1 MTQRDF
7 RLLELMP
14 EAVVIA
20 NSAGILEFANQQALG
35 LFGYPPTE
43 LVGQSIE
50 ALVPERFRSAHVA
63 QRGTFMAGPSSRLM
77 GSGLDLIGLRKDGT
91 EFPVDISLAPLS
103 TDEGNWIVA
112 AVHDMTESR
121 SAHER
126 MEALHEVAVSSSG
139 LLDPSQLGRLVV
151 DRTRGLLGGNDATL
165 LWWDPIEGSLQI
177 LADTFARPFPRNV
190 AIGEGTAG
198 IAFERGEAVVVEDY
212 GGWEHAVADSLA
224 RGLKSVVAVPLLVRD
239 RPVGALTVSFTTPRR
254 FQKEDLR
261 LLTLL
266 AAQVAPAL
274 EAARLHDTVL
284 HISSELKDASEA
296 KSRFLAS
303 MSHELRTPLNAII
316 GFSELLVNEPA
327 GGYDQLRRV
336 QFLDQIHKAGVHL
349 LALINDI
356 LDLSKV
362 EAGQMELRLTSFDLA
377 STVNATVETV
387 APLVDQKKLNLQVES
402 GQGIILFADE
412 GKFRQMLL
420 NLLSNAIKFTAEGGR
435 ITVSARQLDKEVIVC
450 VADSGIGITAHDQG
464 RLFAEFQQLDQ
475 GSGRHEQGT
484 GLGLALTKRL
494 AELHGGRVWVES
506 VFGSGSRFFFAIPV
520 VTSRPES
527 ANAEIETGQQ
537 PSGPLVM
544 VVEDQESA
552 AAILSFTLKRA
563 GYRVEL
569 VRNGREVLEKA
580 IQLRPRA
587 ITLDILLP
595 DPDGWDILRA
605 LKGSPETRDI
615 PVVVVSILDDRSLGF
630 ALGADDYMV
639 KPVAREALLKFM
651 ARHGIA
657 GSVHERSVRILAV
670 DDDPVTLLLLKETLE
685 PQFTLLTA
693 SNGPS
698 GIALARSERPD
709 ALILDLMLPGMSGFE
724 VASTLKV
731 DPATR
736 DIPILILTAK
746 DLTEADKARLNGF
759 VSHVMQKGDAGSA
772 DLLKWLQGNSI
783 AISGNKTP

>member
-7 RLLELMP
+7 GLLELVP

-20 NSAGILEFANQQALG
+20 NGEGILEFANQQALG
-35 LFGYPPTE
+35 LFGYVPAE
-43 LVGQSIE
+43 LVGQSVE

-63 QRGTFMAGPSSRLM
+63 QRGTFMAGPSSRPM

-103 TDEGNWIVA
+103 TEEGAWIVA

-121 SAHER
+121 HAHER
-126 MEALHEVAVSSSG
+126 MEALHEVAVTSSG
-139 LLDPSQLGRLVV
+139 LLDPSQLGCLVV
-151 DRTRGLLGGNDATL
+151 ERTRGLLGGNDATL
-165 LWWDPIEGSLQI
+165 LWWDPIEGSLVI

-212 GGWEHAVADSLA
+212 AGWEHAVADSLA
-224 RGLKSVVAVPLLVRD
+224 RGMKSVVAVPLLVRD

-254 FQKEDLR
+254 FQKEDLH

-284 HISSELKDASEA
+284 HIGSELKDASEA

-327 GGYDQLRRV
+327 GGYDRPRRV
-336 QFLDQIHKAGVHL
+336 QFLDQIHRAGVHL

-377 STVNATVETV
+377 STVNATAETV

-402 GQGIILFADE
+402 GEGITLFADE

-420 NLLSNAIKFTAEGGR
+420 NLLSNAIKFTADGGR
-435 ITVSARQLDKEVIVC
+435 ITVSARQLDDEVTVC
-450 VADSGIGITAHDQG
+450 VADTGIGISTHDQG
-464 RLFAEFQQLDQ
+464 RLFVEFQQLEQ
-475 GSGRHEQGT
+475 GGRHEQGT
-484 GLGLALTKRL
+484 GLGLVLTKRL

-506 VFGSGSRFFFAIPV
+506 ELGSGSRFFFAMPV
-520 VTSRPES
+520 VTSEHES
-527 ANAEIETGQQ
+527 TNAAIETGQQ
-537 PSGPLVM
+537 PTGPLVM

-580 IQLRPRA
+580 IRLRPRA

-595 DPDGWDILRA
+595 EPDGWDILRA

-639 KPVAREALLKFM
+639 KPVAREALVKFM
-651 ARHGIA
+651 ARHGIT
-657 GSVHERSVRILAV
+657 GSVHERSVRIVAV

-685 PQFTLLTA
+685 PEFTVLTA

-731 DPATR
+731 DPATQE
-736 DIPILILTAK
+736 IPILILTAK
-746 DLTEADKARLNGF
+746 DLTEPEKARLNGY
-759 VSHVMQKGDAGSA
+759 VSRVMQKGDVGTA
-772 DLLKWLQGNSI
+772 DLLKWLRGNSVAI
-783 AISGNKTP
+783 ASDKTP

>member
-20 NSAGILEFANQQALG
+20 NGAGILEFANQQALG
-35 LFGYPPTE
+35 LFGYPSTE
-43 LVGQSIE
+43 LVGQSVE
-50 ALVPERFRSAHVA
+50 ALVPERFRSAHVTK
-63 QRGTFMAGPSSRLM
+63 RGTFMAEPSSRRM

-103 TDEGNWIVA
+103 TDEGIWIVA

-121 SAHER
+121 NAHER

-139 LLDPSQLGRLVV
+139 LLDPSELGRLVV
-151 DRTRGLLGGNDATL
+151 ERTRGLLGGNDATL
-165 LWWDPIEGSLQI
+165 LWWDPVEGSLLI

-212 GGWEHAVADSLA
+212 AGWQHAVADSLA
-224 RGLKSVVAVPLLVRD
+224 RGMKSVVAVPLLVRD

-254 FQKEDLR
+254 FQKEDLH

-327 GGYDQLRRV
+327 GGYNQPRRV

-402 GQGIILFADE
+402 GEGIVLFADE

-420 NLLSNAIKFTAEGGR
+420 NLLSNAIKFTAEGGQ
-435 ITVSARQLDKEVIVC
+435 ITVSARQLDEEVTVC

-464 RLFAEFQQLDQ
+464 RLFVEFQQLDQ
-475 GSGRHEQGT
+475 GAGRHEQGT

-506 VFGSGSRFFFAIPV
+506 EFGSGSRFFFAMPV
-520 VTSRPES
+520 VTAGHES
-527 ANAEIETGQQ
+527 TNAAIETGQQ
-537 PSGPLVM
+537 PAGPLVM

-580 IQLRPRA
+580 IRLRPCA

-651 ARHGIA
+651 ARHGIR

-685 PQFTLLTA
+685 PQFTVLTA

-736 DIPILILTAK
+736 QIPILILTAK
-746 DLTEADKARLNGF
+746 DLTEADKARLNGY
-759 VSHVMQKGDAGSA
+759 VSHVMQKGDAGTA
-772 DLLKWLQGNSI
+772 DLLKWLQGNSVAI
-783 AISGNKTP
+783 AGDNTP